1 MEFLFEKSLMGFC
14 THSIKIVKTIGLIL
28 SFLATFLLADLVAEN
43 THDPEEIKAKVAYVK
58 IPQLEDL
65 ENNPVYI
72 GQIIGV
78 TYELLLFDAEFLEAK
93 IKDELDKTQ
102 IELLS
107 KMPKWKKV
115 EKELFRA
122 TYYYKIKG
130 VKASIPPLEVS
141 AFSNKD
147 KYIDYSI
154 APKVTLQVTDL
165 SKNSRY
171 ANVMAKDLQV
181 LQYKTKDYDDKNNI
195 LVVELA
201 FKEANWEDF
210 HIKEAIKQGFDNASL
225 NQIKAKEGSV
235 FYYCVLP
242 KTIQNLSFDY
252 FSLSNRQFK
261 TLSFSTIPTQDTTGI
276 QSDLIPK
283 NNFLVFSNVALLAL
297 CVFFLVLFFLVL
309 FFIFG
314 RKLIFLGLGILCLG
328 FVLYHLLFTQK
339 SALLLAHKKIRIL
352 PTQNST
358 ILGLSKNEMP
368 IKIVGSHGDY
378 YKILTPH
385 EQIGWVKKDEVK

>member
-1 MEFLFEKSLMGFC
+1 MGFLFEKSLMGFFA
-14 THSIKIVKTIGLIL
+14 HPIKILKVTGLIL
-28 SFLATFLLADLVAEN
+28 SFLAAFLVAEDA
-43 THDPEEIKAKVAYVK
+43 HEPEEIKAKVAYVK

-78 TYELLLFDAEFLEAK
+78 TYDLLLFDAEFLEAK
-93 IKDELDKTQ
+93 IKDGLDKTQ
-102 IELLS
+102 IELLN

-115 EKELFRA
+115 EQELFRA

-130 VKASIPPLEVS
+130 VKASIPSLEVS

-147 KYIDYSI
+147 KYIDHSI
-154 APKVTLQVTDL
+154 APKVALQVTDL
-165 SKNSRY
+165 SKNPRY

-181 LQYKTKDYDDKNNI
+181 VQYKTKDYDDKNNI
-195 LVVELA
+195 LVMEIA
-201 FKEANWEDF
+201 FKEATWEDF
-210 HIKEAIKQGFDNASL
+210 HIKGAIKQGFDNASL

-242 KTIQNLSFDY
+242 KTLQNLSFDY
-252 FSLSNRQFK
+252 FSLSNKQFK
-261 TLSFSTIPTQDTTGI
+261 TLSFSAIPTQDTTGI

-297 CVFFLVLFFLVL
+297 CVFFLVL

-368 IKIVGSHGDY
+368 IKILGSHDDY

-385 EQIGWVKKDEVK
+385 EQIGWVKKNEVK

>member
-1 MEFLFEKSLMGFC
+1 MGFLFEKSLMSFC
-14 THSIKIVKTIGLIL
+14 AHSIKIIKVIGLIL
-28 SFLATFLLADLVAEN
+28 SFLAAFLVAEDA
-43 THDPEEIKAKVAYVK
+43 HEPEEIKAKVAYVK

-65 ENNPVYI
+65 ENTPVYI
-72 GQIIGV
+72 GQTIGV
-78 TYELLLFDAEFLEAK
+78 TYDLLLFDAEFLEAK
-93 IKDELDKTQ
+93 IKDGLDKTQ
-102 IELLS
+102 IELLN

-115 EKELFRA
+115 EQELFRA

-130 VKASIPPLEVS
+130 IRASIPSLEVS

-154 APKVTLQVTDL
+154 APKVALQVTDL
-165 SKNSRY
+165 SKNPRY

-201 FKEANWEDF
+201 FKEATWEDF
-210 HIKEAIKQGFDNASL
+210 HIKEALKQGFDNASL

-261 TLSFSTIPTQDTTGI
+261 TLSFSAIPTQDTTGI

-297 CVFFLVLFFLVL
+297 CVFFLVL

-368 IKIVGSHGDY
+368 IKILGSHDDY

>member
-1 MEFLFEKSLMGFC
+1 MGFLFEKSLMSFC
-14 THSIKIVKTIGLIL
+14 THSIKILKIISLIL
-28 SFLATFLLADLVAEN
+28 SLLVSFWVSFLVAEDA
-43 THDPEEIKAKVAYVK
+43 HEPEEIKAKVAYVK

-65 ENNPVYI
+65 ENTPVYI
-72 GQIIGV
+72 GQTIGV
-78 TYELLLFDAEFLEAK
+78 TYDLLLFDAEFLEAK
-93 IKDELDKTQ
+93 IKDGLDKTQ
-102 IELLS
+102 IELLN

-130 VKASIPPLEVS
+130 IKAIIPSLEVS

-154 APKVTLQVTDL
+154 APKVALQVTDL
-165 SKNSRY
+165 SKNPRY

-181 LQYKTKDYDDKNNI
+181 VQYKTKDYDDKNNI
-195 LVVELA
+195 LVMELA

-210 HIKEAIKQGFDNASL
+210 HIKEALKQGFDNASL

-242 KTIQNLSFDY
+242 KTTQNLSFDY

-261 TLSFSTIPTQDTTGI
+261 TLSFSAIPTQDTTGI

-297 CVFFLVLFFLVL
+297 CVFFLVL

-358 ILGLSKNEMP
+358 ILGLSKDEMP
-368 IKIVGSHGDY
+368 IKILGSHDDY

>member
-1 MEFLFEKSLMGFC
+1 MGFLFEKSLMGFC
-14 THSIKIVKTIGLIL
+14 AHSIKIVKTISLIL
-28 SFLATFLLADLVAEN
+28 SFLVSFLVAEN
-43 THDPEEIKAKVAYVK
+43 AHEPEEIKAKVAYVK

-72 GQIIGV
+72 GQTIGV
-78 TYELLLFDAEFLEAK
+78 TYDLLLFDAEFLEAK

-107 KMPKWKKV
+107 KMPKWRKV
-115 EKELFRA
+115 EKGLFRA

-130 VKASIPPLEVS
+130 MKASIPPLEVS

-147 KYIDYSI
+147 KYIDHSI

-165 SKNSRY
+165 SKNPRY

-201 FKEANWEDF
+201 FKEATWEDF

-252 FSLSNRQFK
+252 FSLSDRQFK

-276 QSDLIPK
+276 QNDLIPK

-297 CVFFLVLFFLVL
+297 CVFFLVL

-328 FVLYHLLFTQK
+328 FVLYHLLFTQR
-339 SALLLAHKKIRIL
+339 SAILLAHKKIRIL

-368 IKIVGSHGDY
+368 IKILGSHDDY

>member
-1 MEFLFEKSLMGFC
+1 MGFLFEKSLMSFFA
-14 THSIKIVKTIGLIL
+14 HPIKILKIISLIL
-28 SFLATFLLADLVAEN
+28 SFLAGFLVAEN
-43 THDPEEIKAKVAYVK
+43 ANEPEEIKAKVVYVK

-65 ENNPVYI
+65 ENSPVYI

-78 TYELLLFDAEFLEAK
+78 TYDLLLFDAEFLEAK
-93 IKDELDKTQ
+93 IKDGLDKTQ

-130 VKASIPPLEVS
+130 VKAIIPSLEVS

-147 KYIDYSI
+147 KYIDHSI
-154 APKVTLQVTDL
+154 APKVALQVTDL
-165 SKNSRY
+165 SKNPRY

-181 LQYKTKDYDDKNNI
+181 VQYKTKDYDDKNNI
-195 LVVELA
+195 LVMELA
-201 FKEANWEDF
+201 FKEATWEDF

-252 FSLSNRQFK
+252 FSLSNKQFK

-297 CVFFLVLFFLVL
+297 CVFFLVLFF
-309 FFIFG
+309 IFG

-328 FVLYHLLFTQK
+328 FVLYNLLFTQK

-358 ILGLSKNEMP
+358 ILGISKNEMP
-368 IKIVGSHGDY
+368 IKILGSHDDY

>member
-1 MEFLFEKSLMGFC
+1 MGFLFEKSLMSFC
-14 THSIKIVKTIGLIL
+14 ANSIKIIKVIGLIL
-28 SFLATFLLADLVAEN
+28 SLLAAFLVAEDA
-43 THDPEEIKAKVAYVK
+43 HEPEEIKAKVAYVK

-65 ENNPVYI
+65 ENTPVYI
-72 GQIIGV
+72 GQTIGV
-78 TYELLLFDAEFLEAK
+78 TYDLLLFDAEFLEAK
-93 IKDELDKTQ
+93 IKDGLDKTQ
-102 IELLS
+102 IELLN

-130 VKASIPPLEVS
+130 IKAIIPSLEVS

-147 KYIDYSI
+147 KYIDHSI
-154 APKVTLQVTDL
+154 APKVALQVTDL
-165 SKNSRY
+165 SKNPRY
-171 ANVMAKDLQV
+171 AKIMAKDLQV
-181 LQYKTKDYDDKNNI
+181 VQYKTKDYDDKNNI
-195 LVVELA
+195 LVMEIA
-201 FKEANWEDF
+201 FKEATWEDF

-252 FSLSNRQFK
+252 FSLSNKQFK
-261 TLSFSTIPTQDTTGI
+261 TLSFSAIPTQDTTGI

-297 CVFFLVLFFLVL
+297 CVFFLVL

-368 IKIVGSHGDY
+368 IKILGSHDDY

>member
-1 MEFLFEKSLMGFC
+1 MTFC
-14 THSIKIVKTIGLIL
+14 TRSIKIVKTIGLIL
-28 SFLATFLLADLVAEN
+28 SLLATFLVADLVAEN

-58 IPQLEDL
+58 IPRLEDL

-72 GQIIGV
+72 GQTIGV
-78 TYELLLFDAEFLEAK
+78 TYDLLLFDAEFLEAK

-130 VKASIPPLEVS
+130 IKASIPPLEVS

-165 SKNSRY
+165 SKNPRY

-210 HIKEAIKQGFDNASL
+210 HIKEALKQGFDNASL

-297 CVFFLVLFFLVL
+297 CVFFLVLFF
-309 FFIFG
+309 IFG

-328 FVLYHLLFTQK
+328 FVLYNLLFTQK

-368 IKIVGSHGDY
+368 IKILGSHDDY

>member
-1 MEFLFEKSLMGFC
+1 MGFLFEKSLMSFC
-14 THSIKIVKTIGLIL
+14 SHSIKIIKVIGLIL
-28 SFLATFLLADLVAEN
+28 SFWVSFLVAEN
-43 THDPEEIKAKVAYVK
+43 TSEPEEIKAKVAYVK

-78 TYELLLFDAEFLEAK
+78 TYDLLLFDAEFLEAK
-93 IKDELDKTQ
+93 IKDGWDKTQ

-147 KYIDYSI
+147 KYIDHSI
-154 APKVTLQVTDL
+154 APKVILQVTDL
-165 SKNSRY
+165 SKNPRY
-171 ANVMAKDLQV
+171 ANIMAKDLQV

-195 LVVELA
+195 LVMELA
-201 FKEANWEDF
+201 FKEATWEDF
-210 HIKEAIKQGFDNASL
+210 HIKEALKQGFDNASL

-261 TLSFSTIPTQDTTGI
+261 TLSFSAIPTQDTTGI

-297 CVFFLVLFFLVL
+297 CVFFLVL

-358 ILGLSKNEMP
+358 ILGLSKDEMP
-368 IKIVGSHGDY
+368 IKILGSHDDY

>member
-1 MEFLFEKSLMGFC
+1 MGFLFEKSLMTFC
-14 THSIKIVKTIGLIL
+14 VHSIKIVKTIGLIL
-28 SFLATFLLADLVAEN
+28 SLLATFLVADLVAEN
-43 THDPEEIKAKVAYVK
+43 THDPEEIKAKVVYVK
-58 IPQLEDL
+58 IPRLEDL

-72 GQIIGV
+72 GQTIGV
-78 TYELLLFDAEFLEAK
+78 TYDLLLFDAEFLEAK

-107 KMPKWKKV
+107 KIPKWKKV

-130 VKASIPPLEVS
+130 IKASIPPLEVS

-165 SKNSRY
+165 SKNPRY

-210 HIKEAIKQGFDNASL
+210 HIKEALKQGFDNASL

-297 CVFFLVLFFLVL
+297 CVFFLVLFF
-309 FFIFG
+309 IFG

-328 FVLYHLLFTQK
+328 FVLYNLLFTQK

-368 IKIVGSHGDY
+368 IKILGSHGDY

>member
-1 MEFLFEKSLMGFC
+1 MGFLFEKSLMSFFA
-14 THSIKIVKTIGLIL
+14 HPIKILKITSLIL
-28 SFLATFLLADLVAEN
+28 SFLVSFWTSFLVAEN
-43 THDPEEIKAKVAYVK
+43 TSESEEIKAKVVYVK

-78 TYELLLFDAEFLEAK
+78 TYDLLLFDAEFLEAK
-93 IKDELDKTQ
+93 IKDGLDKTQ
-102 IELLS
+102 IELLN

-130 VKASIPPLEVS
+130 IKAIIPSLEVS

-147 KYIDYSI
+147 KYIDHSI
-154 APKVTLQVTDL
+154 APKVALQVTDL
-165 SKNSRY
+165 SKNPRY
-171 ANVMAKDLQV
+171 AKIMAKDLQV
-181 LQYKTKDYDDKNNI
+181 VQYKTKDYDDKNNI
-195 LVVELA
+195 LVMELA

-242 KTIQNLSFDY
+242 KTLQNLSFDY

-261 TLSFSTIPTQDTTGI
+261 TLSFSAIPTQDATGI

-283 NNFLVFSNVALLAL
+283 NNFLVFSNVALLAS
-297 CVFFLVLFFLVL
+297 CVFFLVL

-339 SALLLAHKKIRIL
+339 SAILLAHKKIRIL

-358 ILGLSKNEMP
+358 ILGLSKDEMP
-368 IKIVGSHGDY
+368 ITILGSHDDY

>member
-1 MEFLFEKSLMGFC
+1 MGFLFEKSLMTFC
-14 THSIKIVKTIGLIL
+14 AHSIKIVKTIGLIL
-28 SFLATFLLADLVAEN
+28 SFLATFLVTFLVAEN
-43 THDPEEIKAKVAYVK
+43 THDPEEIKAKVVYVK
-58 IPQLEDL
+58 IPRLEDL

-72 GQIIGV
+72 GQTIGV
-78 TYELLLFDAEFLEAK
+78 TYDLLLFDAEFLEAK

-130 VKASIPPLEVS
+130 IKASIPPLEVS

-165 SKNSRY
+165 SKNPRY

-201 FKEANWEDF
+201 FKEATWEDF
-210 HIKEAIKQGFDNASL
+210 HIKEALKQGFDNASL
-225 NQIKAKEGSV
+225 SQIKAKEGSV

-297 CVFFLVLFFLVL
+297 CVFFLVLFF
-309 FFIFG
+309 IFG

-339 SALLLAHKKIRIL
+339 SAFLLAHKKIRIL

-368 IKIVGSHGDY
+368 IKILGSHDDY

>member
-1 MEFLFEKSLMGFC
+1 MGFLFEKSLMSFC
-14 THSIKIVKTIGLIL
+14 AHSIKIIKVIGLIL
-28 SFLATFLLADLVAEN
+28 SFLAAFLVAEDA
-43 THDPEEIKAKVAYVK
+43 HEPEEIKAKVAYVK

-65 ENNPVYI
+65 ENTPVYI

-78 TYELLLFDAEFLEAK
+78 TYDLLLFDAEFLEAK
-93 IKDELDKTQ
+93 IKDGLDKTQ
-102 IELLS
+102 IELLN

-130 VKASIPPLEVS
+130 IKASIPSLEVS

-147 KYIDYSI
+147 KYIDHSI
-154 APKVTLQVTDL
+154 APKVALQVTDL
-165 SKNSRY
+165 SKNPRY

-181 LQYKTKDYDDKNNI
+181 VQYKTKDYDDKNNI
-195 LVVELA
+195 LVMEIA
-201 FKEANWEDF
+201 FKEATWEDF

-242 KTIQNLSFDY
+242 KTLQNLSFDY

-261 TLSFSTIPTQDTTGI
+261 TLSFSAIPTQDTTGI

-297 CVFFLVLFFLVL
+297 CVFFLVL

-368 IKIVGSHGDY
+368 IKILGSHDDY

>member
-1 MEFLFEKSLMGFC
+1 MGFLFEKSLMSFC
-14 THSIKIVKTIGLIL
+14 THSIKTLKIISLIL
-28 SFLATFLLADLVAEN
+28 SFLAAFLVAEDA
-43 THDPEEIKAKVAYVK
+43 HDPEEIKAKVAYVK

-65 ENNPVYI
+65 ENTPVYI

-78 TYELLLFDAEFLEAK
+78 TYDLLLFDAEFLEAK
-93 IKDELDKTQ
+93 IKDGLDKTQ
-102 IELLS
+102 IELLN

-130 VKASIPPLEVS
+130 VKASIPSLEVS

-147 KYIDYSI
+147 KYIDHSI
-154 APKVTLQVTDL
+154 APKVALQVTDL

-181 LQYKTKDYDDKNNI
+181 VQYKTKDYDDKNNI
-195 LVVELA
+195 LVMELA
-201 FKEANWEDF
+201 FKEATWEDF

-252 FSLSNRQFK
+252 FSLSNKQFK
-261 TLSFSTIPTQDTTGI
+261 TLSFSAIPTQDTTGI

-297 CVFFLVLFFLVL
+297 CVFFLVLFF
-309 FFIFG
+309 IFG

-328 FVLYHLLFTQK
+328 FVLYNLLFTQK

-368 IKIVGSHGDY
+368 IKILGSHDDY

>member
-1 MEFLFEKSLMGFC
+1 MTFC
-14 THSIKIVKTIGLIL
+14 TRSIKIVKTIGLIL
-28 SFLATFLLADLVAEN
+28 SLLATFLVADLVAEN
-43 THDPEEIKAKVAYVK
+43 THDPEEIKAKVVYVK
-58 IPQLEDL
+58 IPRLEDL

-72 GQIIGV
+72 GQTIGV
-78 TYELLLFDAEFLEAK
+78 TYDLLLFDAEFLEAK

-130 VKASIPPLEVS
+130 IKASIPSLEVS

-165 SKNSRY
+165 SKNPRY

-201 FKEANWEDF
+201 FKEATWEDF
-210 HIKEAIKQGFDNASL
+210 HIKEALKQGFDNASL

-297 CVFFLVLFFLVL
+297 CVFFLVLFF
-309 FFIFG
+309 IFG
-314 RKLIFLGLGILCLG
+314 HKLIFLGLGILCLG
-328 FVLYHLLFTQK
+328 FVLYNLLFTQK

-368 IKIVGSHGDY
+368 IKILGSHDDY

>member
-1 MEFLFEKSLMGFC
+1 MGFLFEKSLMTFC
-14 THSIKIVKTIGLIL
+14 AHSIKIVKTIGLIL
-28 SFLATFLLADLVAEN
+28 SLLATFLVADLVAEN
-43 THDPEEIKAKVAYVK
+43 AHDPEEIKTKVVYVK
-58 IPQLEDL
+58 IPRLEDL

-72 GQIIGV
+72 GQTIGV
-78 TYELLLFDAEFLEAK
+78 TYDLLLFDAEFLEAK

-130 VKASIPPLEVS
+130 IKASIPSLEVS

-165 SKNSRY
+165 SKNPRY

-210 HIKEAIKQGFDNASL
+210 HIKEALKQGFDNASL

-297 CVFFLVLFFLVL
+297 CVFFLVLFF
-309 FFIFG
+309 IFG
-314 RKLIFLGLGILCLG
+314 RKLIFLLLGILCLG
-328 FVLYHLLFTQK
+328 FVLYNLLFTQK

-368 IKIVGSHGDY
+368 IKIVGSHDDY

-385 EQIGWVKKDEVK
+385 EQIGWVKKNEIK

>member
-1 MEFLFEKSLMGFC
+1 MGFLFEKSLMTFC
-14 THSIKIVKTIGLIL
+14 AHSIKIVKTIGLIL
-28 SFLATFLLADLVAEN
+28 SLLATFLVVDLVAEN

-58 IPQLEDL
+58 ILQLEDL

-72 GQIIGV
+72 GQTIGV
-78 TYELLLFDAEFLEAK
+78 TYDLLLFDAEFLEAK
-93 IKDELDKTQ
+93 IKDGLDKTQ

-130 VKASIPPLEVS
+130 IKASIPSLEVS

-165 SKNSRY
+165 SKNPRY

-201 FKEANWEDF
+201 FKEATWEDF
-210 HIKEAIKQGFDNASL
+210 HIKEALKQGFDNASL

-283 NNFLVFSNVALLAL
+283 NNFLVFSNVVLLAL
-297 CVFFLVLFFLVL
+297 CVFFLVL

-328 FVLYHLLFTQK
+328 FVLYNLLFTQK

-368 IKIVGSHGDY
+368 IKILGSHDDY

>member
-1 MEFLFEKSLMGFC
+1 MGFLFEKSLMSFFA
-14 THSIKIVKTIGLIL
+14 HPIKIVKTISLIL
-28 SFLATFLLADLVAEN
+28 SLLVSFLVAEN
-43 THDPEEIKAKVAYVK
+43 ANEPEEIKAKVAYVK

-78 TYELLLFDAEFLEAK
+78 TYDLLLFDAEFLEAK
-93 IKDELDKTQ
+93 IKDGLDKTQ

-130 VKASIPPLEVS
+130 IKAVIPSLEVS

-147 KYIDYSI
+147 KYIDHSI
-154 APKVTLQVTDL
+154 APKVALQVTDL
-165 SKNSRY
+165 SKNPRY

-181 LQYKTKDYDDKNNI
+181 VQYKTKDYDDKNNI
-195 LVVELA
+195 LVMEIA
-201 FKEANWEDF
+201 FKEATWEDF

-242 KTIQNLSFDY
+242 KTLQNLSFDY

-261 TLSFSTIPTQDTTGI
+261 TLSFSAIPTQDTTGI

-283 NNFLVFSNVALLAL
+283 NNFLVFSNVVLLAL
-297 CVFFLVLFFLVL
+297 CVFFLVL

-328 FVLYHLLFTQK
+328 FVLYNLLFTQK
-339 SALLLAHKKIRIL
+339 SALLLAHQKIRIL

-358 ILGLSKNEMP
+358 ILGLSKDEMP
-368 IKIVGSHGDY
+368 IKILGSHDDY

>member
-1 MEFLFEKSLMGFC
+1 MGFLFEKSLMSFC
-14 THSIKIVKTIGLIL
+14 THSIKILKIISLIL
-28 SFLATFLLADLVAEN
+28 SFWVGFLVAEN
-43 THDPEEIKAKVAYVK
+43 ANEPEEIKAKVAYVK

-78 TYELLLFDAEFLEAK
+78 TYDLLLFDAEFLEAK

-130 VKASIPPLEVS
+130 MKASIPPLEVS

-147 KYIDYSI
+147 KYIDHSI

-165 SKNSRY
+165 SKNPRY

-181 LQYKTKDYDDKNNI
+181 VQYKTKDYDDKNNI
-195 LVVELA
+195 LVMELA
-201 FKEANWEDF
+201 FKETTWEDF

-252 FSLSNRQFK
+252 FSLSNKQFK

-297 CVFFLVLFFLVL
+297 CVFFLVLFF
-309 FFIFG
+309 IFG
-314 RKLIFLGLGILCLG
+314 RKLIFLGLGVLCLG

-368 IKIVGSHGDY
+368 IKILGSHDDY

>member
-1 MEFLFEKSLMGFC
+1 MGFLFEKSLMSFC
-14 THSIKIVKTIGLIL
+14 AHSIKIIKVIGLIL
-28 SFLATFLLADLVAEN
+28 SFLAAFLVAEDA
-43 THDPEEIKAKVAYVK
+43 HEPEEIKAKVAYVK

-65 ENNPVYI
+65 ENTPIYI
-72 GQIIGV
+72 GQTIGV
-78 TYELLLFDAEFLEAK
+78 TYDLLLFDAEFLEAK

-102 IELLS
+102 IELLN

-130 VKASIPPLEVS
+130 IKASIPSLEVS

-147 KYIDYSI
+147 KYIDHSI
-154 APKVTLQVTDL
+154 APKVALQVTDL
-165 SKNSRY
+165 SKNPRY

-181 LQYKTKDYDDKNNI
+181 VQYKTKDYDDKNNI
-195 LVVELA
+195 LVMELA

-210 HIKEAIKQGFDNASL
+210 HVKEAIKQGFDNASL

-242 KTIQNLSFDY
+242 KTLQNLSFDY

-261 TLSFSTIPTQDTTGI
+261 TLSFSAIPTQDTTGI

-297 CVFFLVLFFLVL
+297 CVFFLVLFF
-309 FFIFG
+309 IFG
-314 RKLIFLGLGILCLG
+314 RKLIFLGLGVLCLG

-358 ILGLSKNEMP
+358 ILGLSRDEMP
-368 IKIVGSHGDY
+368 IKILGSHDDY

>member
-1 MEFLFEKSLMGFC
+1 MGFLFEKSLMGFFA
-14 THSIKIVKTIGLIL
+14 HSIKILKIISLIL
-28 SFLATFLLADLVAEN
+28 SLLVSFWTSFLVAEN
-43 THDPEEIKAKVAYVK
+43 TSESEEIKAKVVYVK
-58 IPQLEDL
+58 IPQLEYL

-78 TYELLLFDAEFLEAK
+78 TYDLLLFDAEFLEAK
-93 IKDELDKTQ
+93 IKDGLDKTQ
-102 IELLS
+102 IELLN

-130 VKASIPPLEVS
+130 VKAIIPSLEVS

-147 KYIDYSI
+147 KYIDHSI
-154 APKVTLQVTDL
+154 APKVALQVTDL
-165 SKNSRY
+165 SKNPRY

-181 LQYKTKDYDDKNNI
+181 VQYKTKDYDDKNNI
-195 LVVELA
+195 LVMEIA
-201 FKEANWEDF
+201 FKEATWEDF

-242 KTIQNLSFDY
+242 KTLQNLSFDY
-252 FSLSNRQFK
+252 FSLSNKQFK
-261 TLSFSTIPTQDTTGI
+261 TLSFSAIPTQDTTGI

-297 CVFFLVLFFLVL
+297 CVFFLVL

-358 ILGLSKNEMP
+358 ILGLSKDEMP
-368 IKIVGSHGDY
+368 IKILGSHDDY

>member
-1 MEFLFEKSLMGFC
+1 MGFLFEKSLMSFC
-14 THSIKIVKTIGLIL
+14 AHSIKILKIISLIL
-28 SFLATFLLADLVAEN
+28 SLLVAFLVAEDA
-43 THDPEEIKAKVAYVK
+43 HEPEEIKAKVAYVK

-65 ENNPVYI
+65 ENTPVYI
-72 GQIIGV
+72 GQTIGV
-78 TYELLLFDAEFLEAK
+78 TYDLLLFDAEFLEAK
-93 IKDELDKTQ
+93 IKDGLDKTQ
-102 IELLS
+102 IELLN
-107 KMPKWKKV
+107 KMSKWKKV

-130 VKASIPPLEVS
+130 IKAIIPSLEVS

-154 APKVTLQVTDL
+154 APKVALQVTDL
-165 SKNSRY
+165 SKNPRY

-181 LQYKTKDYDDKNNI
+181 VQYKTKDYDDKNNI
-195 LVVELA
+195 LVMELA
-201 FKEANWEDF
+201 FKEATWEDF

-242 KTIQNLSFDY
+242 KTLQNLSFDY

-261 TLSFSTIPTQDTTGI
+261 TLSFSAIPTQDTTGI

-297 CVFFLVLFFLVL
+297 CVFFLVLFF
-309 FFIFG
+309 IFG
-314 RKLIFLGLGILCLG
+314 RKLIFLGLGVLCLG

-339 SALLLAHKKIRIL
+339 SALLLAHQKIRIL

-358 ILGLSKNEMP
+358 ILGLSKDEMP
-368 IKIVGSHGDY
+368 IKILGSHDDY

>member
-1 MEFLFEKSLMGFC
+1 MGFLFEKSLMGFFA
-14 THSIKIVKTIGLIL
+14 HPIKILKITSLIL
-28 SFLATFLLADLVAEN
+28 SLLAAFLVAEN
-43 THDPEEIKAKVAYVK
+43 AHEPEEIKAKVAYVK

-78 TYELLLFDAEFLEAK
+78 TYDLLLFDAEFLEAK
-93 IKDELDKTQ
+93 IKDGLDKTQ
-102 IELLS
+102 IELLN

-130 VKASIPPLEVS
+130 VKAIIPSLEVS

-147 KYIDYSI
+147 KYIDHSI

-165 SKNSRY
+165 SKNPRY

-181 LQYKTKDYDDKNNI
+181 VQYKTKDYDDKNNI
-195 LVVELA
+195 LVMEIA
-201 FKEANWEDF
+201 FKEATWEDF
-210 HIKEAIKQGFDNASL
+210 HIKEALKQGFDNASL

-242 KTIQNLSFDY
+242 KTLQNLSFDY
-252 FSLSNRQFK
+252 FSLSNKQFK

-297 CVFFLVLFFLVL
+297 CVFFLVL

-368 IKIVGSHGDY
+368 IKILGSHDDY

>member
-1 MEFLFEKSLMGFC
+1 MGFLFEKSLMSFC
-14 THSIKIVKTIGLIL
+14 THSIKILKIISLIL
-28 SFLATFLLADLVAEN
+28 SLLAAFLVAEDA
-43 THDPEEIKAKVAYVK
+43 HEPEEIKAKVAYVK

-65 ENNPVYI
+65 ENTPVYI

-78 TYELLLFDAEFLEAK
+78 TYDLLLFDAEFLEAK
-93 IKDELDKTQ
+93 IKDGLDKTQ
-102 IELLS
+102 IELLN

-115 EKELFRA
+115 EQELFRA

-130 VKASIPPLEVS
+130 IRASIPSLEVS

-147 KYIDYSI
+147 KYIDHSI
-154 APKVTLQVTDL
+154 APKVALQVTDL
-165 SKNSRY
+165 SKNPRY

-181 LQYKTKDYDDKNNI
+181 VQYKTKDYDDKNNI
-195 LVVELA
+195 LVMELA

-242 KTIQNLSFDY
+242 KTLQNLSFDY
-252 FSLSNRQFK
+252 FSLSNKQFK

-283 NNFLVFSNVALLAL
+283 NNFLVFSNVVLLAL
-297 CVFFLVLFFLVL
+297 CVFFLVL

-339 SALLLAHKKIRIL
+339 SAILLAHKKIRIL

-358 ILGLSKNEMP
+358 ILGLSKDEMP
-368 IKIVGSHGDY
+368 IKILGSHDDY

>member
-1 MEFLFEKSLMGFC
+1 MGFLFEKSLMSFFA
-14 THSIKIVKTIGLIL
+14 HPIKILKIISLIL
-28 SFLATFLLADLVAEN
+28 SFLAGFLVAEN
-43 THDPEEIKAKVAYVK
+43 TSEPEEIKAKVAYVK

-78 TYELLLFDAEFLEAK
+78 TYDLLLFDAEFLEAK

-130 VKASIPPLEVS
+130 IKASIPPLEVS

-147 KYIDYSI
+147 KYIDHSI
-154 APKVTLQVTDL
+154 APKVILQVTDL
-165 SKNSRY
+165 SKNPRY

-195 LVVELA
+195 LVMELA
-201 FKEANWEDF
+201 FKEATWEDF

-242 KTIQNLSFDY
+242 KTLQNLSFDY

-261 TLSFSTIPTQDTTGI
+261 TLSFSAIPTQDTTGI

-297 CVFFLVLFFLVL
+297 CVFFLVLFF
-309 FFIFG
+309 IFG
-314 RKLIFLGLGILCLG
+314 RKLIFLGLGVLCLG

-339 SALLLAHKKIRIL
+339 SAILLAHKKIRIL

-368 IKIVGSHGDY
+368 IKILGSHDDY

>member
-1 MEFLFEKSLMGFC
+1 MGFLFEKSLMSFC
-14 THSIKIVKTIGLIL
+14 THSIKILKIISLIL
-28 SFLATFLLADLVAEN
+28 SLLVAFLVAEDA
-43 THDPEEIKAKVAYVK
+43 HEPEEIKAKVAYVK

-65 ENNPVYI
+65 ENTPVYI
-72 GQIIGV
+72 GQTIGV
-78 TYELLLFDAEFLEAK
+78 TYDLLLFDAEFLEAK
-93 IKDELDKTQ
+93 IKDGLDKTQ

-130 VKASIPPLEVS
+130 IKAIIPSLEVS

-154 APKVTLQVTDL
+154 APKVALQVTDL
-165 SKNSRY
+165 SKNPRY
-171 ANVMAKDLQV
+171 ANIMAKDLQV
-181 LQYKTKDYDDKNNI
+181 VQYKTKDYDDKNNI
-195 LVVELA
+195 LVMELA

-242 KTIQNLSFDY
+242 KTLQNLSFDY

-261 TLSFSTIPTQDTTGI
+261 TLSFSAIPTQDTTGI

-297 CVFFLVLFFLVL
+297 CVFFLVLFF
-309 FFIFG
+309 IFG
-314 RKLIFLGLGILCLG
+314 HKLIFLGLGVLCLG

-358 ILGLSKNEMP
+358 ILGLSKDEMP
-368 IKIVGSHGDY
+368 IKILGSHDDY

>member
-1 MEFLFEKSLMGFC
+1 MGFLFEKSLMSFC
-14 THSIKIVKTIGLIL
+14 THSIKILKIISLIL
-28 SFLATFLLADLVAEN
+28 SFWVSFLVAEN
-43 THDPEEIKAKVAYVK
+43 ANEPEEIKAKVAYVK

-78 TYELLLFDAEFLEAK
+78 TYDLLLFDAEFLEVK
-93 IKDELDKTQ
+93 IKDGWDKTQ
-102 IELLS
+102 IELLN

-130 VKASIPPLEVS
+130 VKAIIPSLEVS

-147 KYIDYSI
+147 KYIDHSI

-165 SKNSRY
+165 SKNPRY

-181 LQYKTKDYDDKNNI
+181 VQYKTKDYDDKNNI
-195 LVVELA
+195 LVMEIA
-201 FKEANWEDF
+201 FKEATWEDF
-210 HIKEAIKQGFDNASL
+210 HIKEALKQGFDNASL

-242 KTIQNLSFDY
+242 KTLQNLSFDY

-261 TLSFSTIPTQDTTGI
+261 TLSFSAIPTQDTTGI

-297 CVFFLVLFFLVL
+297 CVFFLVL

-368 IKIVGSHGDY
+368 IKILGSHDDY

>member
-1 MEFLFEKSLMGFC
+1 MGFLFEKSLMSFC
-14 THSIKIVKTIGLIL
+14 AHSIKIIKVIGLIL
-28 SFLATFLLADLVAEN
+28 SFLISFLVAEN
-43 THDPEEIKAKVAYVK
+43 ANEPEEIKAKVVYVK

-78 TYELLLFDAEFLEAK
+78 TYDLLLFDAEFLEAK
-93 IKDELDKTQ
+93 IKDGLDKTQ

-130 VKASIPPLEVS
+130 IKASIPSLEVS

-147 KYIDYSI
+147 KYIDHSI
-154 APKVTLQVTDL
+154 APKVALQVTDL
-165 SKNSRY
+165 SKNPRY

-181 LQYKTKDYDDKNNI
+181 VQYKTKDYDDKNNI

-201 FKEANWEDF
+201 FKEATWEDF
-210 HIKEAIKQGFDNASL
+210 HIKEALKQGFDNASL

-242 KTIQNLSFDY
+242 KTLQNLSFDY

-261 TLSFSTIPTQDTTGI
+261 TLSFSAIPTQDTTGI

-297 CVFFLVLFFLVL
+297 CVFFLVLFF
-309 FFIFG
+309 IFG
-314 RKLIFLGLGILCLG
+314 RKLIFLGLGVLCLG

-368 IKIVGSHGDY
+368 IKILGSHDDY

>member
-1 MEFLFEKSLMGFC
+1 MGFLFEKSLMSFC
-14 THSIKIVKTIGLIL
+14 AHSIKIIKVTGLIL
-28 SFLATFLLADLVAEN
+28 SFLVAFLVAED
-43 THDPEEIKAKVAYVK
+43 THEPEEIKAKVAYVK

-65 ENNPVYI
+65 ENTPVYI

-78 TYELLLFDAEFLEAK
+78 TYDLLLFDAEFLEAK
-93 IKDELDKTQ
+93 IKDGWDKTQ
-102 IELLS
+102 IELLN

-130 VKASIPPLEVS
+130 IKAIIPSLEVS

-147 KYIDYSI
+147 KYIDHSI
-154 APKVTLQVTDL
+154 APKVALQVTDL
-165 SKNSRY
+165 SKNPRY

-195 LVVELA
+195 LVMELA

-242 KTIQNLSFDY
+242 KTLQNLSFDY

-261 TLSFSTIPTQDTTGI
+261 MLSFSTIPTQDTTGI

-297 CVFFLVLFFLVL
+297 CVFFLVLFF
-309 FFIFG
+309 IFG

-339 SALLLAHKKIRIL
+339 SAILLAHKKIRIL

-358 ILGLSKNEMP
+358 ILGLSKDEMP
-368 IKIVGSHGDY
+368 IKILGSHDDY

>member
-1 MEFLFEKSLMGFC
+1 MGFLFEKSLMSFFA
-14 THSIKIVKTIGLIL
+14 HPIKIVKTISLIL
-28 SFLATFLLADLVAEN
+28 SFLVSFLVAEN
-43 THDPEEIKAKVAYVK
+43 TSEPEEIKAKVAYVK

-78 TYELLLFDAEFLEAK
+78 TYDLLLFDAEFLEAK
-93 IKDELDKTQ
+93 IKDGLDKTQ

-130 VKASIPPLEVS
+130 MKAIIPSLEVS

-147 KYIDYSI
+147 KYIDHSI
-154 APKVTLQVTDL
+154 APKVALQVTDL
-165 SKNSRY
+165 SKNPRY

-181 LQYKTKDYDDKNNI
+181 VQYKTKDYDDKNNI
-195 LVVELA
+195 LVMEIA
-201 FKEANWEDF
+201 FKEATWEDF

-297 CVFFLVLFFLVL
+297 CVFFLVLFF
-309 FFIFG
+309 IFG
-314 RKLIFLGLGILCLG
+314 CKLIFLGLGILCLG

-339 SALLLAHKKIRIL
+339 SAILLTHKKIRIL

-368 IKIVGSHGDY
+368 IKILGSHDDY

>member
-1 MEFLFEKSLMGFC
+1 MTFC
-14 THSIKIVKTIGLIL
+14 TRSIKIVKTIGLIL
-28 SFLATFLLADLVAEN
+28 SLLATFLVADLVAEN
-43 THDPEEIKAKVAYVK
+43 THDPEEIKAKVVYVK
-58 IPQLEDL
+58 IPRLEDL

-72 GQIIGV
+72 GQTIGV
-78 TYELLLFDAEFLEAK
+78 TYDLLLFDAEFLEAK

-122 TYYYKIKG
+122 IYYYKIKG
-130 VKASIPPLEVS
+130 IKASIPPLEVS

-165 SKNSRY
+165 SKNPRY

-210 HIKEAIKQGFDNASL
+210 HIKEALKQGFDNASL

-252 FSLSNRQFK
+252 FSLFNRQFK

-297 CVFFLVLFFLVL
+297 CVFFLVLFF
-309 FFIFG
+309 IFG

-328 FVLYHLLFTQK
+328 FVLYNLLFTQK

-368 IKIVGSHGDY
+368 IKILGSHDDY
-378 YKILTPH
+378 YKILTPY

>member
-1 MEFLFEKSLMGFC
+1 MGFLFEKSLMSFC
-14 THSIKIVKTIGLIL
+14 AHSIKILKIISLIL
-28 SFLATFLLADLVAEN
+28 SLLATFLVAEDA
-43 THDPEEIKAKVAYVK
+43 HEPEEIKAKVAYVK

-65 ENNPVYI
+65 ENTPVYI
-72 GQIIGV
+72 GQTIGV
-78 TYELLLFDAEFLEAK
+78 TYDLLLFDAEFLEAK
-93 IKDELDKTQ
+93 IKDGLDKTQ
-102 IELLS
+102 IELLN

-130 VKASIPPLEVS
+130 IKAIIPSLEVS

-154 APKVTLQVTDL
+154 APKVALQVADL
-165 SKNSRY
+165 SKNPRY

-181 LQYKTKDYDDKNNI
+181 VQYKTKDYDDKNNI
-195 LVVELA
+195 LVMELA
-201 FKEANWEDF
+201 FKEATWEDF

-242 KTIQNLSFDY
+242 KTLQNLSFDY

-261 TLSFSTIPTQDTTGI
+261 TLSFSAIPTQDTTGI

-297 CVFFLVLFFLVL
+297 CVFFLVLFF
-309 FFIFG
+309 IFG
-314 RKLIFLGLGILCLG
+314 RKLIFLGLGVLCLG
-328 FVLYHLLFTQK
+328 FVLYNLLFTQK

-358 ILGLSKNEMP
+358 ILGLSRDEMP
-368 IKIVGSHGDY
+368 IKILGSHDDY

>member
-1 MEFLFEKSLMGFC
+1 MGFLFEKSLMSFC
-14 THSIKIVKTIGLIL
+14 THSIKIIKVIGLIL
-28 SFLATFLLADLVAEN
+28 SFLAAFLVAEDA
-43 THDPEEIKAKVAYVK
+43 HEPEEIKAKVAYVK

-65 ENNPVYI
+65 ENTPVYI

-78 TYELLLFDAEFLEAK
+78 TYDLLLFDAEFLEAK
-93 IKDELDKTQ
+93 IKDGLDKTQ
-102 IELLS
+102 IELLN

-130 VKASIPPLEVS
+130 IKAIIPSLEVS

-147 KYIDYSI
+147 KYIDHSI

-165 SKNSRY
+165 SKNPRY

-181 LQYKTKDYDDKNNI
+181 VQYKTKDYDDKNNI
-195 LVVELA
+195 LVMELA

-242 KTIQNLSFDY
+242 KTLQNLSFDY
-252 FSLSNRQFK
+252 FSLSNKQFK
-261 TLSFSTIPTQDTTGI
+261 TLSFSAIPTQDTTGI

-297 CVFFLVLFFLVL
+297 CVFFLVL

-368 IKIVGSHGDY
+368 IKILGSHDDY

>member
-1 MEFLFEKSLMGFC
+1 MGFLFEKSLMSFFA
-14 THSIKIVKTIGLIL
+14 HPIKILKTTSLIL
-28 SFLATFLLADLVAEN
+28 SFLVSFWTSFLVAEN
-43 THDPEEIKAKVAYVK
+43 TSESEEIKAKVVYVK

-72 GQIIGV
+72 GQTIGV
-78 TYELLLFDAEFLEAK
+78 TYDLLLFDAEFLEAK
-93 IKDELDKTQ
+93 IKDGWDKTQ

-147 KYIDYSI
+147 KYIDHSI

-165 SKNSRY
+165 SKNPRY

-195 LVVELA
+195 LVMELA

-210 HIKEAIKQGFDNASL
+210 YIKEALKQGFDNASL

-297 CVFFLVLFFLVL
+297 CVFFLVLFF
-309 FFIFG
+309 IFG

-339 SALLLAHKKIRIL
+339 SAILLAHQKIRIL

-368 IKIVGSHGDY
+368 IKILGSHDDY

>member
-1 MEFLFEKSLMGFC
+1 MGFLFEKSLMTFC
-14 THSIKIVKTIGLIL
+14 TRSIKIVKTIGLIL
-28 SFLATFLLADLVAEN
+28 SLLAAFLVAEN
-43 THDPEEIKAKVAYVK
+43 THDPEEIKAKVVYVK
-58 IPQLEDL
+58 IPRLEDL

-72 GQIIGV
+72 GQTIGV
-78 TYELLLFDAEFLEAK
+78 TYDLLLFDAEFLEAK

-130 VKASIPPLEVS
+130 IKASIPSLEVS

-165 SKNSRY
+165 SKNPRY

-210 HIKEAIKQGFDNASL
+210 HIKEALKQGFDNASL

-297 CVFFLVLFFLVL
+297 CVFFLVLFF
-309 FFIFG
+309 IFG

-328 FVLYHLLFTQK
+328 FVLYNLLFTQK

-368 IKIVGSHGDY
+368 IKILGSHDDY

>member
-1 MEFLFEKSLMGFC
+1 MGFLFEKSLMGFC

-28 SFLATFLLADLVAEN
+28 SFLATFLVADLVAEN
-43 THDPEEIKAKVAYVK
+43 ANESEEIKAKVAYVK
-58 IPQLEDL
+58 IPRLEDL

-72 GQIIGV
+72 GQTIGV
-78 TYELLLFDAEFLEAK
+78 TYDLLLFDAEFLEAK

-130 VKASIPPLEVS
+130 IKASIPPLEVS

-165 SKNSRY
+165 SKNPRY

-201 FKEANWEDF
+201 FKEATWEDF
-210 HIKEAIKQGFDNASL
+210 HIKEALKQGFDNASL

-242 KTIQNLSFDY
+242 KTLQNLSFDY

-297 CVFFLVLFFLVL
+297 CVFFLVL

-368 IKIVGSHGDY
+368 IKILGSHDDY

>member
-1 MEFLFEKSLMGFC
+1 MGFLFEKSLMSFFA
-14 THSIKIVKTIGLIL
+14 HPVKILKITSLIL
-28 SFLATFLLADLVAEN
+28 SFLVSFWTSFLVAEN
-43 THDPEEIKAKVAYVK
+43 TSESEEIKAKVVYVK

-78 TYELLLFDAEFLEAK
+78 TYDLLLFDAEFLEAK
-93 IKDELDKTQ
+93 IKDGWDKTQ

-130 VKASIPPLEVS
+130 VKAIIPPLEVS

-154 APKVTLQVTDL
+154 APKVALQVTDL
-165 SKNSRY
+165 SKNPRY

-181 LQYKTKDYDDKNNI
+181 VQYKTKDYDDKNNI

-201 FKEANWEDF
+201 FKEATWEDF
-210 HIKEAIKQGFDNASL
+210 HIKEALKQGFDNASL

-297 CVFFLVLFFLVL
+297 CVFFLVLFF
-309 FFIFG
+309 IFG

-328 FVLYHLLFTQK
+328 FVLYNLLFTQK

-368 IKIVGSHGDY
+368 IKILGSHDDY

>member
-1 MEFLFEKSLMGFC
+1 MGFLFEKSLMSFC
-14 THSIKIVKTIGLIL
+14 AHSIKIIKVISLIL
-28 SFLATFLLADLVAEN
+28 SLLVAFLVAEDA
-43 THDPEEIKAKVAYVK
+43 HEPEEIKAKVAYVK

-65 ENNPVYI
+65 ENTPVYI
-72 GQIIGV
+72 GQTIGV
-78 TYELLLFDAEFLEAK
+78 TYDLLLFDAEFLEAK
-93 IKDELDKTQ
+93 IKDGWDKTQ
-102 IELLS
+102 IELLN

-130 VKASIPPLEVS
+130 IKAIIPSLEVS

-147 KYIDYSI
+147 KYIDHSI
-154 APKVTLQVTDL
+154 APKVILQVTDL
-165 SKNSRY
+165 SKNPRY

-195 LVVELA
+195 LVMEIA

-261 TLSFSTIPTQDTTGI
+261 TLSFSAIPTQDTTGI

-297 CVFFLVLFFLVL
+297 CAFFLVL

-339 SALLLAHKKIRIL
+339 SAILLAHKKIRIL

-358 ILGLSKNEMP
+358 ILGLSKDEMP
-368 IKIVGSHGDY
+368 IKILGSHDDY

>member
-1 MEFLFEKSLMGFC
+1 MGFLFEKSLMSFC
-14 THSIKIVKTIGLIL
+14 AHSIKILRIISLIL
-28 SFLATFLLADLVAEN
+28 SLLAVFLVAEN
-43 THDPEEIKAKVAYVK
+43 THEPEEIKAKVAYVK

-65 ENNPVYI
+65 ENTPVYI

-78 TYELLLFDAEFLEAK
+78 TYDLLLFDAEFLEAK
-93 IKDELDKTQ
+93 IKDGLDKTQ
-102 IELLS
+102 IELLN

-130 VKASIPPLEVS
+130 MKASIPPLEVS

-147 KYIDYSI
+147 KYIDHSI
-154 APKVTLQVTDL
+154 APKVALQVTDL
-165 SKNSRY
+165 SKNPRY
-171 ANVMAKDLQV
+171 AKIMAKDLQV
-181 LQYKTKDYDDKNNI
+181 VQYKTKDYDDKNNI
-195 LVVELA
+195 LVMELA
-201 FKEANWEDF
+201 FKEATWEDF

-242 KTIQNLSFDY
+242 KTLQNLSFDY

-261 TLSFSTIPTQDTTGI
+261 TLSFSAIPTQDTTGI
-276 QSDLIPK
+276 QGDLIPK

-297 CVFFLVLFFLVL
+297 CVFFLVLFF
-309 FFIFG
+309 IFG
-314 RKLIFLGLGILCLG
+314 RKLIFLGFGILCLG

-358 ILGLSKNEMP
+358 ILGLSKDEMP
-368 IKIVGSHGDY
+368 IKILGSHYDY

>member
-1 MEFLFEKSLMGFC
+1 MGFLFEKSLMTFRA
-14 THSIKIVKTIGLIL
+14 HSIKIIKTIGLIL
-28 SFLATFLLADLVAEN
+28 SLLATFLVADLVAEN
-43 THDPEEIKAKVAYVK
+43 THDPEEIKAKVVYVK
-58 IPQLEDL
+58 IPRLEDL

-72 GQIIGV
+72 GQTIGV
-78 TYELLLFDAEFLEAK
+78 TYDLLLFDAEFLEAK

-130 VKASIPPLEVS
+130 IKASIPPLEVS

-165 SKNSRY
+165 SKNPRY

-210 HIKEAIKQGFDNASL
+210 HIKEALKQGFDNASL

-297 CVFFLVLFFLVL
+297 CVFFLVLFF
-309 FFIFG
+309 IFG

-368 IKIVGSHGDY
+368 IKILGSHDDY

>member
-1 MEFLFEKSLMGFC
+1 MTFC
-14 THSIKIVKTIGLIL
+14 TRSIKIVKTIGLIL
-28 SFLATFLLADLVAEN
+28 SLLATFLVADLVAEN
-43 THDPEEIKAKVAYVK
+43 THDPEEIKAKVVYVK
-58 IPQLEDL
+58 IPRLEDL

-72 GQIIGV
+72 GQTIGV
-78 TYELLLFDAEFLEAK
+78 TYDLLLFDAEFLEAK

-130 VKASIPPLEVS
+130 IKASIPSLEVS

-154 APKVTLQVTDL
+154 ARKVTLQVTDL
-165 SKNSRY
+165 SKNPRY

-210 HIKEAIKQGFDNASL
+210 HIKEALKQGFDNASL

-283 NNFLVFSNVALLAL
+283 NNFLVFSNVALFAL
-297 CVFFLVLFFLVL
+297 CVFFLVL

-314 RKLIFLGLGILCLG
+314 RKLIFLGLGTLCLG
-328 FVLYHLLFTQK
+328 FVLYNLLFTQK

-368 IKIVGSHGDY
+368 IKILGSHDNY